1 MPLFIHILQHN
12 QFDKS
17 GDFFVDRMTKRAN
30 SSTLQHAAINHA
42 TDHQPTFFFASI
54 HLIL

>member
-1 MPLFIHILQHN
+1 MPLFVHILQHN

-17 GDFFVDRMTKRAN
+17 GDFFVDRMTMRAN

-42 TDHQPTFFFASI
+42 TGHQPTFFFASI